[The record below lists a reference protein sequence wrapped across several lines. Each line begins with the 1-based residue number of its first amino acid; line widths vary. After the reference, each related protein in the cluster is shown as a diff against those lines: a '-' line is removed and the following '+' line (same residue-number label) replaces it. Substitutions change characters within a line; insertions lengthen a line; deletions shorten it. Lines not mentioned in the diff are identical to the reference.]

1 MNTFTIF
8 EQKAPENKPAQL
20 LIETQAYE
28 GIKRIGARVACDIG
42 LVAGVEPALITAPNQ
57 CENDRVVIFATLGK
71 SPFLEML
78 ERRTDSGEAGGIPDT
93 GCERTISSD
102 AICEGGI
109 GHRGQ

>member
-78 ERRTDSGEAGGIPDT
+78 EASG
-93 GCERTISSD
+93 RWSS
-102 AICEGGI
+102 AQIQGKREVYQIQVVSAPFLRC
-109 GHRGQ
+109 HL

>member
-57 CENDRVVIFATLGK
+57 
-71 SPFLEML
+71 
-78 ERRTDSGEAGGIPDT
+78 
-93 GCERTISSD
+93 
-102 AICEGGI
+102 
-109 GHRGQ
+109 

>member
-57 CENDRVVIFATLGK
+57 CENDRVVIFAPLGK
-71 SPFLEML
+71 RWRHRADGAAHRF
-78 ERRTDSGEAGGIPDT
+78 RGSGRYT
-93 GCERTISSD
+93 RY
-102 AICEGGI
+102 
-109 GHRGQ
+109 RL